1 MIAYLKPLS
10 LFILVTLFVAGCSV
24 TDDSTSERT
33 PIEMAERSLLLFNRR
48 QLVGLDEL
56 LCGRDTETLFY
67 ALPADLRYRDISCT
81 EESDRVTCVVDA
93 EIGGII
99 VDVGQEISFGI
110 IDNKLCQLQ
119 LPNSTI
125 ALE

>member
-10 LFILVTLFVAGCSV
+10 LCILLTLLVTGCQV
-24 TDDSTSERT
+24 TDDSTIERT
-33 PIEMAERSLLLFNRR
+33 PVEMAERSLLLFNRR

-67 ALPADLRYRDISCT
+67 TLPADLRYREVTCT
-81 EESDRVTCVVDA
+81 EQAERVTCIVNA
-93 EIGGII
+93 ELGGVII
-99 VDVGQEISFGI
+99 DTHQEISFSI

-119 LPNSTI
+119 LPDSAI